1 MVANI
6 RTGATVG
13 GAIRYNEEK
22 VNRGQAEVLFWNRML
37 DPFDTA
43 GRMSHERCMAS
54 FDPFLQ
60 ANRRTTNTV
69 FHVSLNPSPEDRLT
83 DEQLGEIAREYM
95 ERMGYSEQPY
105 IVFKHR
111 DIAREHL
118 HIVSLRIDREGRKL
132 PHDFEARRSVEI
144 TRDLEQK
151 YGLHPS
157 IKGQELQNR
166 EGLRKVDY
174 KKGDVKQQVSS
185 TVRSCL
191 RHYLCASFGEW
202 RTLLEAF
209 NVSAE
214 ERTGTIDGRDYAG
227 MIYGAL
233 TDDGYG
239 IGTPFKSSRIGKDV
253 GYEAALTDDG
263 YGIGTPFKSSRIGK
277 DVGYEALQRYY
288 ERSKTALKEPGVLDE
303 LREKIAD
310 GMARC
315 STRTEFCER
324 LHDKGVDAV
333 FRLNAAGRIYGV
345 TFIDHKQ
352 GIVANG
358 SLLGRNFSANVFEQQ
373 FHTEERGRKVSWES
387 SGQERPS
394 SKESFQSGPS
404 IHPLDAILELA
415 DVRAYEEQHQYLK
428 KRKKKRALRR

>member
-13 GAIRYNEEK
+13 GAVRYNEEK

-37 DPFDTA
+37 NPFDTA

-54 FDPFLQ
+54 FEPFLQ

-69 FHVSLNPSPEDRLT
+69 FHVSLNPSPEDRLS

-95 ERMGYSEQPY
+95 ERMGYGEQPY

-118 HIVSLRIDREGRKL
+118 HVVSLRIDREGRKL

-157 IKGQELQNR
+157 VKGQELQDR
-166 EGLRKVDY
+166 EELHKVDY
-174 KKGDVKQQVSS
+174 PKGDVKQQVSS

-191 RHYLCASFGEW
+191 RHYRCASFGEW

-253 GYEAALTDDG
+253 GYEA
-263 YGIGTPFKSSRIGK
+263 
-277 DVGYEALQRYY
+277 LQRYY
-288 ERSKTALKEPGVLDE
+288 ERSKTALKEPGALDG
-303 LREKIAD
+303 LRKKVVD

-315 STRTEFCER
+315 SNRTEFCER
-324 LHDKGVDAV
+324 LHDKGVDAI
-333 FRLNAAGRIYGV
+333 FRLNAAGRVYGV
-345 TFIDHKQ
+345 TFIDHEQ

-358 SLLGRNFSANVFEQQ
+358 SLLGRNFSANAFEHQ
-373 FHTEERGRKVSWES
+373 FHTEEKGRGVSRES
-387 SGQERPS
+387 SEQERSS
-394 SKESFQSGPS
+394 SKESFRPGPS
-404 IHPLDAILELA
+404 IHPLDAITELA
-415 DVRAYEEQHQYLK
+415 DVQAYEEQQQRLK
-428 KRKKKRALRR
+428 GRKKKRALRR

>member
-13 GAIRYNEEK
+13 GAVRYNEEK

-37 DPFDTA
+37 NPFDTA

-54 FDPFLQ
+54 FEPFLQ

-69 FHVSLNPSPEDRLT
+69 FHVSLNPSPEDRLS

-95 ERMGYSEQPY
+95 ERMGYGEQPY

-118 HIVSLRIDREGRKL
+118 HVVSLRIDREGRKL

-157 IKGQELQNR
+157 VKGQELQDR
-166 EGLRKVDY
+166 EELHKVDY
-174 KKGDVKQQVSS
+174 PKGDVKQQVSS

-191 RHYLCASFGEW
+191 RHYRCASFGEW

-253 GYEAALTDDG
+253 GYEA
-263 YGIGTPFKSSRIGK
+263 
-277 DVGYEALQRYY
+277 LQRYY
-288 ERSKTALKEPGVLDE
+288 ERSKTVLKEPGALNE
-303 LREKIAD
+303 LRGKIAD

-315 STRTEFCER
+315 SSRTEFCER
-324 LHDKGVDAV
+324 LHDTGVDAV

-345 TFIDHKQ
+345 TFIDHEQ

-358 SLLGRNFSANVFEQQ
+358 SLLGRSFSANVFEQQ
-373 FHTEERGRKVSWES
+373 FHAEEKGGRVFQES
-387 SGQERPS
+387 SGQTQSS
-394 SKESFQSGPS
+394 SKESFRPGPS
-404 IHPLDAILELA
+404 IHPLDTILELA
-415 DVRAYEEQHQYLK
+415 DVQAYEEQQQQLNR
-428 KRKKKRALRR
+428 RKKKRTLRK

>member
-1 MVANI
+1 
-6 RTGATVG
+6 
-13 GAIRYNEEK
+13 
-22 VNRGQAEVLFWNRML
+22 
-37 DPFDTA
+37 
-43 GRMSHERCMAS
+43 
-54 FDPFLQ
+54 
-60 ANRRTTNTV
+60 
-69 FHVSLNPSPEDRLT
+69 
-83 DEQLGEIAREYM
+83 M
-95 ERMGYSEQPY
+95 ERMGYGEQPY

-118 HIVSLRIDREGRKL
+118 HVVSLRIDREGRKL

-157 IKGQELQNR
+157 IKGQELQDR

-174 KKGDVKQQVSS
+174 PKGDVKQQVSS

-191 RHYLCASFGEW
+191 RHYRCASFGEW

-209 NVSAE
+209 NVSVE
-214 ERTGTIDGRDYAG
+214 ERTGTIEGRDYAG
-227 MIYGAL
+227 MIYG
-233 TDDGYG
+233 
-239 IGTPFKSSRIGKDV
+239 
-253 GYEAALTDDG
+253 ALTDDG

-288 ERSKTALKEPGVLDE
+288 ERSKTALKEPGALDG
-303 LREKIAD
+303 LRKKVVD

-345 TFIDHKQ
+345 TFIDHEQ

-358 SLLGRNFSANVFEQQ
+358 SLLGRNFSANAFEQL
-373 FHTEERGRKVSWES
+373 FHAEAKGRGVSRES
-387 SGQERPS
+387 SEQESPS
-394 SKESFQSGPS
+394 SKESFRPGPS
-404 IHPLDAILELA
+404 IHPLDTILELA
-415 DVRAYEEQHQYLK
+415 DVQAYEEQQQQLNR
-428 KRKKKRALRR
+428 RKKKRTLRK

>member
-54 FDPFLQ
+54 FEPFLQ

-69 FHVSLNPSPEDRLT
+69 FHVSLNPSPEDRLN
-83 DEQLGEIAREYM
+83 DVQLGEIAREYM
-95 ERMGYSEQPY
+95 ERMGYGEQPY

-144 TRDLEQK
+144 TRDLERK

-157 IKGQELQNR
+157 IKGQELQDR
-166 EGLRKVDY
+166 KGLCKVDY
-174 KKGDVKQQVSS
+174 QKGDVKQQVSS

-191 RHYLCASFGEW
+191 RHYRCASFGEW

-253 GYEAALTDDG
+253 GYEA
-263 YGIGTPFKSSRIGK
+263 
-277 DVGYEALQRYY
+277 LQRYY
-288 ERSKTALKEPGVLDE
+288 ERSKTALKEPGVIDE
-303 LREKIAD
+303 LRGKIAD

-315 STRTEFCER
+315 SSRTEFCER

-345 TFIDHKQ
+345 TFIDHEQ

-358 SLLGRNFSANVFEQQ
+358 SLLGRNFSANTFEQRYQ
-373 FHTEERGRKVSWES
+373 TETQNSIININGRQTISL
-387 SGQERPS
+387 
-394 SKESFQSGPS
+394 SKEPSAGNQYSFNP
-404 IHPLDAILELA
+404 IDAILDLA
-415 DVRAYEEQHQYLK
+415 DVQAYEEQQQVSNR
-428 KRKKKRALRR
+428 KRKRRIKRL

>member
-13 GAIRYNEEK
+13 GAVRYNEEK
-22 VNRGQAEVLFWNRML
+22 VNRGQAEVLIWNRML

-54 FDPFLQ
+54 FEPFLQ

-69 FHVSLNPSPEDRLT
+69 FHVSLNPSPEDCLT

-95 ERMGYSEQPY
+95 ERMGYGEQPY
-105 IVFKHR
+105 IVFKHQ

-151 YGLHPS
+151 YGLHQS
-157 IKGQELQNR
+157 IKGLELQDR

-174 KKGDVKQQVSS
+174 QKGDVKQQVSS

-191 RHYLCASFGEW
+191 RHYRCASFGEW

-233 TDDGYG
+233 TDN
-239 IGTPFKSSRIGKDV
+239 
-253 GYEAALTDDG
+253 G

-288 ERSKTALKEPGVLDE
+288 ERSKTALKEPGALEE

-310 GMARC
+310 EMARC
-315 STRTEFCER
+315 SNRTQFCER

-333 FRLNAAGRIYGV
+333 FRLNAVGRIYGV
-345 TFIDHKQ
+345 TFIDHEQ

-358 SLLGRNFSANVFEQQ
+358 SLLGRSFSANAFEQL
-373 FHTEERGRKVSWES
+373 FHAEATGRGVFRES
-387 SGQERPS
+387 SGQTQS
-394 SKESFQSGPS
+394 SLKEPFRSGPS

-415 DVRAYEEQHQYLK
+415 DVQAYEEQQQVS
-428 KRKKKRALRR
+428 KRKRRPRIRRL

>member
-13 GAIRYNEEK
+13 GAVRYNEEK

-37 DPFDTA
+37 NPFDTA

-54 FDPFLQ
+54 FEPFLQ

-69 FHVSLNPSPEDRLT
+69 FHVSLNPSPEDRLS

-95 ERMGYSEQPY
+95 ERMGYGEQPY

-118 HIVSLRIDREGRKL
+118 HVVSLRIDREGRKL

-157 IKGQELQNR
+157 VKGQEQQDR
-166 EGLRKVDY
+166 EKLRKVDY
-174 KKGDVKQQVSS
+174 QKGDVKQQVSS
-185 TVRSCL
+185 TIRSCL
-191 RHYLCASFGEW
+191 RHYRCASFGEW

-209 NVSAE
+209 NVSVE
-214 ERTGTIDGRDYAG
+214 ERTGTIDGRDYTG
-227 MIYGAL
+227 MIYG
-233 TDDGYG
+233 
-239 IGTPFKSSRIGKDV
+239 
-253 GYEAALTDDG
+253 ALTDDG

-288 ERSKTALKEPGVLDE
+288 ERSKTALKEPGALDG
-303 LREKIAD
+303 LRKKVVD

-345 TFIDHKQ
+345 TFIDHEQ

-358 SLLGRNFSANVFEQQ
+358 SLLGRNFSANAFEHQ
-373 FHTEERGRKVSWES
+373 FHTEEKGRGVSRES
-387 SGQERPS
+387 SEQERPS
-394 SKESFQSGPS
+394 SKESFRPGPS

-415 DVRAYEEQHQYLK
+415 DVQAYEEQQQRLK
-428 KRKKKRALRR
+428 GRKKKRALRR

>member
-54 FDPFLQ
+54 FEPFLQ

-95 ERMGYSEQPY
+95 ERMGYGEQPY

-144 TRDLEQK
+144 TRNLEQK

-157 IKGQELQNR
+157 IKGQELQDR

-174 KKGDVKQQVSS
+174 PKGDVKQQVSS

-191 RHYLCASFGEW
+191 RHYRCASFGEW

-253 GYEAALTDDG
+253 GYEA
-263 YGIGTPFKSSRIGK
+263 
-277 DVGYEALQRYY
+277 LQRYY
-288 ERSKTALKEPGVLDE
+288 ERSKTALKEPEVLDE
-303 LREKIAD
+303 LREKVAD

-315 STRTEFCER
+315 SNRTEFCER

-333 FRLNAAGRIYGV
+333 FRLNAAGRVYGV
-345 TFIDHKQ
+345 TFIDHEQ

-358 SLLGRNFSANVFEQQ
+358 SLLGRSFSANAFEQL
-373 FHTEERGRKVSWES
+373 FHAEAKGREAFRES
-387 SGQERPS
+387 SAQAQSS
-394 SKESFQSGPS
+394 SKSPSCPNQSF
-404 IHPLDAILELA
+404 HPLDAVLELV
-415 DVRAYEEQHQYLK
+415 DVQTYEEQQQQIR
-428 KRKKKRALRR
+428 KRKKRSMNRR

>member
-13 GAIRYNEEK
+13 GAVRYNEEK

-37 DPFDTA
+37 DPFDTT

-54 FDPFLQ
+54 FEPFLQ

-95 ERMGYSEQPY
+95 ERMGYGEQPY

-111 DIAREHL
+111 DIVREHL
-118 HIVSLRIDREGRKL
+118 HIVSLRVDSTGRKISDS
-132 PHDFEARRSVEI
+132 HEYDRSMSI
-144 TRDLEQK
+144 LRDLEQK

-157 IKGQELQNR
+157 IKGQELHDR

-174 KKGDVKQQVSS
+174 QKGDVKQQVSS

-191 RHYLCASFGEW
+191 RYYRCASFGEW

-253 GYEAALTDDG
+253 GDL
-263 YGIGTPFKSSRIGK
+263 F
-277 DVGYEALQRYY
+277 
-288 ERSKTALKEPGVLDE
+288 
-303 LREKIAD
+303 
-310 GMARC
+310 
-315 STRTEFCER
+315 
-324 LHDKGVDAV
+324 
-333 FRLNAAGRIYGV
+333 
-345 TFIDHKQ
+345 
-352 GIVANG
+352 
-358 SLLGRNFSANVFEQQ
+358 
-373 FHTEERGRKVSWES
+373 
-387 SGQERPS
+387 
-394 SKESFQSGPS
+394 
-404 IHPLDAILELA
+404 
-415 DVRAYEEQHQYLK
+415 
-428 KRKKKRALRR
+428 

>member
-22 VNRGQAEVLFWNRML
+22 VNCGQAEVLFWHRML
-37 DPFDTA
+37 DP
-43 GRMSHERCMAS
+43 
-54 FDPFLQ
+54 
-60 ANRRTTNTV
+60 

-95 ERMGYSEQPY
+95 ERMGYGEQPY
-105 IVFKHR
+105 IVFKHG

-118 HIVSLRIDREGRKL
+118 HVVSLRVDSMGRKISDS
-132 PHDFEARRSVEI
+132 HEYDRSMSI
-144 TRDLEQK
+144 LRDLEQK

-157 IKGQELQNR
+157 IKGQELQDR

-174 KKGDVKQQVSS
+174 PKGDVKQQVSS
-185 TVRSCL
+185 
-191 RHYLCASFGEW
+191 
-202 RTLLEAF
+202 F

-233 TDDGYG
+233 TDD
-239 IGTPFKSSRIGKDV
+239 S
-253 GYEAALTDDG
+253 

-288 ERSKTALKEPGVLDE
+288 ERSKAALKEPGALDG
-303 LREKIAD
+303 LRGKVVDE
-310 GMARC
+310 MERC
-315 STRTEFCER
+315 TNRAEFCER

-358 SLLGRNFSANVFEQQ
+358 SLLGRSFSANAFEQQ
-373 FHTEERGRKVSWES
+373 FHIETMSMGVSRS
-387 SGQERPS
+387 TSKQPQSS
-394 SKESFQSGPS
+394 SKELYQSDQS

-415 DVRAYEEQHQYLK
+415 DVQTYEEQQQVS
-428 KRKKKRALRR
+428 KRKRKPRIRRL

>member
-22 VNRGQAEVLFWNRML
+22 VNRGQAEVLFWHRML

-54 FDPFLQ
+54 FEPFLQ

-95 ERMGYSEQPY
+95 ERMGYGEQPY
-105 IVFKHR
+105 IVFKHG

-118 HIVSLRIDREGRKL
+118 HIVSLRVNSTGRKISDS
-132 PHDFEARRSVEI
+132 HEYDRSMSI
-144 TRDLEQK
+144 LRDLEQK
-151 YGLHPS
+151 CGLHPS
-157 IKGQELQNR
+157 IKGQELQDR

-174 KKGDVKQQVSS
+174 QKGDVKQQVSS

-191 RHYLCASFGEW
+191 RYYRCASFGEW

-214 ERTGTIDGRDYAG
+214 ERTGTIDVRDYAG
-227 MIYGAL
+227 MIYG
-233 TDDGYG
+233 
-239 IGTPFKSSRIGKDV
+239 
-253 GYEAALTDDG
+253 ALTDDG

-288 ERSKTALKEPGVLDE
+288 ERSKTALKESGTLDG
-303 LREKIAD
+303 LRKKIAD
-310 GMARC
+310 VMAQC
-315 STRTEFCER
+315 SNRTKFCER
-324 LHDKGVDAV
+324 LHDKGVDTV
-333 FRLNAAGRIYGV
+333 FRPNAAGRIYGV
-345 TFIDHKQ
+345 TFIDHEQ

-358 SLLGRNFSANVFEQQ
+358 SLLGRSFSANAFEQQ
-373 FHTEERGRKVSWES
+373 FHAEAKGGGVFQES
-387 SGQERPS
+387 SGQTQSS
-394 SKESFQSGPS
+394 SKESFRPGLS
-404 IHPLDAILELA
+404 IHPLAAILELA
-415 DVRAYEEQHQYLK
+415 DVQTYEEQQQQIR
-428 KRKKKRALRR
+428 KRKKKSMNRH

>member
-22 VNRGQAEVLFWNRML
+22 VNRGRAEVLFWHRML

-54 FDPFLQ
+54 FEPFLQ

-83 DEQLGEIAREYM
+83 DEQLGEIAHEYM
-95 ERMGYSEQPY
+95 ERMGYGEQPY
-105 IVFKHR
+105 IVFKHG

-118 HIVSLRIDREGRKL
+118 HVVSLRVDSMGRKISDS
-132 PHDFEARRSVEI
+132 HEYDRSMSI
-144 TRDLEQK
+144 LRDLEQK

-157 IKGQELQNR
+157 IKGQELQDR
-166 EGLRKVDY
+166 EELHKVDY
-174 KKGDVKQQVSS
+174 QKGDVKQQVSS
-185 TVRSCL
+185 TVRACL
-191 RHYLCASFGEW
+191 RHYRCASFGEW

-253 GYEAALTDDG
+253 GYEA
-263 YGIGTPFKSSRIGK
+263 
-277 DVGYEALQRYY
+277 LQRYY
-288 ERSKTALKEPGVLDE
+288 ERSKTALKEPGALDE

-315 STRTEFCER
+315 SNRTEFCER
-324 LHDKGVDAV
+324 LHDKGVDTI

-345 TFIDHKQ
+345 TFIDHAQ

-358 SLLGRNFSANVFEQQ
+358 SLLGRNFSANAFEQL
-373 FHTEERGRKVSWES
+373 FHAEAKGRGVSQES
-387 SGQERPS
+387 SEQERPS
-394 SKESFQSGPS
+394 SKESFRPGPS

-415 DVRAYEEQHQYLK
+415 DVQAYEEQQQVS
-428 KRKKKRALRR
+428 KRKRRPRIRRL

>member
-13 GAIRYNEEK
+13 GAVRYNEEK

-37 DPFDTA
+37 NPFDTA

-54 FDPFLQ
+54 FEPFLQ

-69 FHVSLNPSPEDRLT
+69 FHVSLNPSPEDRLS

-95 ERMGYSEQPY
+95 ERMGYGEQPY

-118 HIVSLRIDREGRKL
+118 HVVSLRIDREGRKL

-157 IKGQELQNR
+157 VKGQELQDR
-166 EGLRKVDY
+166 EELHKVDY
-174 KKGDVKQQVSS
+174 PKGDVKQQVSS

-191 RHYLCASFGEW
+191 RHYRCASFGEW

-253 GYEAALTDDG
+253 GYEA
-263 YGIGTPFKSSRIGK
+263 
-277 DVGYEALQRYY
+277 LQRYY

-303 LREKIAD
+303 LWEKIAD
-310 GMARC
+310 GMAR
-315 STRTEFCER
+315 SSNRTEFCER

-345 TFIDHKQ
+345 TFIDHEQ

-358 SLLGRNFSANVFEQQ
+358 SLLGRSFSANAFEQL
-373 FHTEERGRKVSWES
+373 FHAEATGRGVFRES
-387 SGQERPS
+387 SGQTQS
-394 SKESFQSGPS
+394 SLKEPFRSGPS

-415 DVRAYEEQHQYLK
+415 DVQACEEQQQVS
-428 KRKKKRALRR
+428 KRKRRPRIRRL

>member
-6 RTGATVG
+6 RTGATVSR
-13 GAIRYNEEK
+13 AIRYNEEK

-54 FDPFLQ
+54 FEPFLQ

-69 FHVSLNPSPEDRLT
+69 FHVSLNPSPEDCLT

-95 ERMGYSEQPY
+95 ERMGYGEQPY
-105 IVFKHR
+105 IVFKHQ

-151 YGLHPS
+151 YGLHQS
-157 IKGQELQNR
+157 IKGLELQDR

-174 KKGDVKQQVSS
+174 QKGDVKQQVSS

-191 RHYLCASFGEW
+191 RHYRCASFGEW

-233 TDDGYG
+233 TDN
-239 IGTPFKSSRIGKDV
+239 
-253 GYEAALTDDG
+253 G

-288 ERSKTALKEPGVLDE
+288 ERSKTALKEPGALEE

-310 GMARC
+310 EMARC
-315 STRTEFCER
+315 SNRTQFCER

-333 FRLNAAGRIYGV
+333 FRLNAVGRIYGV
-345 TFIDHKQ
+345 TFIDHEQ

-358 SLLGRNFSANVFEQQ
+358 SLLGRSFSANAFEQL
-373 FHTEERGRKVSWES
+373 FHAEATGRGVFRES
-387 SGQERPS
+387 SGQTQS
-394 SKESFQSGPS
+394 SLKEPFRSGPS

-415 DVRAYEEQHQYLK
+415 DVQAYEEQQQVS
-428 KRKKKRALRR
+428 KRKRRPRIRRL

>member
-37 DPFDTA
+37 DPFDTS

-95 ERMGYSEQPY
+95 ERMGYGEQPY
-105 IVFKHR
+105 IVFKHA
-111 DIAREHL
+111 DIALEPL
-118 HIVSLRIDREGRKL
+118 HIVSFRVDSSGRKISDS
-132 PHDFEARRSVEI
+132 HEYDRSMSI
-144 TRDLEQK
+144 LRDLEQK

-157 IKGQELQNR
+157 IKGLELQDR

-174 KKGDVKQQVSS
+174 PKGNVKQQVSS

-191 RHYLCASFGEW
+191 RHYRCASFGEW

-253 GYEAALTDDG
+253 GYEA
-263 YGIGTPFKSSRIGK
+263 
-277 DVGYEALQRYY
+277 LQRYY
-288 ERSKTALKEPGVLDE
+288 ERSKTALKEPGVLNE

-310 GMARC
+310 GMAR
-315 STRTEFCER
+315 SSNRTEFCER
-324 LHDKGVDAV
+324 LHDKEVDAV

-345 TFIDHKQ
+345 TFIDHRQ

-373 FHTEERGRKVSWES
+373 FHAEAKGGGVFQES
-387 SGQERPS
+387 SRQTQSS
-394 SKESFQSGPS
+394 SKESFRSGQSF
-404 IHPLDAILELA
+404 HPLDAVLGLA
-415 DVRAYEEQHQYLK
+415 DIQTYEEQQQQIR
-428 KRKKKRALRR
+428 KRKKRSMNRH

>member
-13 GAIRYNEEK
+13 GALRYNEEK
-22 VNRGQAEVLFWNRML
+22 VNRGQAEVFCWNRML
-37 DPFDTA
+37 DPFDST

-54 FDPFLQ
+54 FEPFLQ

-69 FHVSLNPSPEDRLT
+69 FHVSLNPSPEDRLN

-95 ERMGYSEQPY
+95 ERMGYGEQPY

-118 HIVSLRIDREGRKL
+118 HIVSLRVDSTGRKISDS
-132 PHDFEARRSVEI
+132 HEYDRSMSI
-144 TRDLEQK
+144 LRDLEQK

-157 IKGQELQNR
+157 VKGQELQDR

-174 KKGDVKQQVSS
+174 QKGDVKQQVSS
-185 TVRSCL
+185 TLRSCL
-191 RHYLCASFGEW
+191 RHYRCASFGEW
-202 RTLLEAF
+202 RTLLEVF

-227 MIYGAL
+227 MIYG
-233 TDDGYG
+233 T
-239 IGTPFKSSRIGKDV
+239 
-253 GYEAALTDDG
+253 LTDDG

-303 LREKIAD
+303 LWEKIAD
-310 GMARC
+310 GMAR
-315 STRTEFCER
+315 SSNRTEFCER

-345 TFIDHKQ
+345 TFIDHEQ

-358 SLLGRNFSANVFEQQ
+358 SLLGSSFSANAFEQQ
-373 FHTEERGRKVSWES
+373 FHIETISMGVSRS
-387 SGQERPS
+387 TSKQPQSS
-394 SKESFQSGPS
+394 SKELYQSDQL
-404 IHPLDAILELA
+404 IHPLAAVLELA
-415 DVRAYEEQHQYLK
+415 DVQTYEEQQQQIR
-428 KRKKKRALRR
+428 KRKKRSMNRH

>member
-1 MVANI
+1 
-6 RTGATVG
+6 
-13 GAIRYNEEK
+13 
-22 VNRGQAEVLFWNRML
+22 
-37 DPFDTA
+37 
-43 GRMSHERCMAS
+43 MSHERCMAS

-95 ERMGYSEQPY
+95 ERMGYGEQPY
-105 IVFKHR
+105 IVFKHQ

-157 IKGQELQNR
+157 IKGQELQDR

-174 KKGDVKQQVSS
+174 QKGDVKQQVSS
-185 TVRSCL
+185 TIRACL
-191 RHYLCASFGEW
+191 RHYRCASFGEW
-202 RTLLEAF
+202 RTLLEVF

-253 GYEAALTDDG
+253 GYEA
-263 YGIGTPFKSSRIGK
+263 
-277 DVGYEALQRYY
+277 LQRYY
-288 ERSKTALKEPGVLDE
+288 ERSKTALKELGALDG
-303 LREKIAD
+303 LRGKIAD
-310 GMARC
+310 SMALC
-315 STRTEFCER
+315 SSRTEFCER
-324 LHDKGVDAV
+324 LHDKEVDAV

-345 TFIDHKQ
+345 TFIDHEQ

-358 SLLGRNFSANVFEQQ
+358 SLLGRNFSANAFEQQ
-373 FHTEERGRKVSWES
+373 FHTEAEGRRVYQNT
-387 SGQERPS
+387 SGQTP
-394 SKESFQSGPS
+394 SKESHRSDQS
-404 IHPLDAILELA
+404 IHPLDAVLELA
-415 DVRAYEEQHQYLK
+415 DVQVYEDQIQIRR
-428 KRKKKRALRR
+428 KRRSRRK

>member
-54 FDPFLQ
+54 FEPFLQ

-95 ERMGYSEQPY
+95 ERMGYGEQPY

-157 IKGQELQNR
+157 IKGQELQDR
-166 EGLRKVDY
+166 KGLCKVDY
-174 KKGDVKQQVSS
+174 QKGDVKQQVSS

-191 RHYLCASFGEW
+191 RHYRCASFGEW

-253 GYEAALTDDG
+253 GYEA
-263 YGIGTPFKSSRIGK
+263 
-277 DVGYEALQRYY
+277 LQRYY
-288 ERSKTALKEPGVLDE
+288 ERSKMALKEYGVLDE
-303 LREKIAD
+303 LRSKIAD
-310 GMARC
+310 EMERC
-315 STRTEFCER
+315 TSRAEFCEQLR
-324 LHDKGVDAV
+324 DRDVDAV

-345 TFIDHKQ
+345 TFIDHEQ

-358 SLLGRNFSANVFEQQ
+358 SLLGRSFSANVFEQL
-373 FHTEERGRKVSWES
+373 FHAEAKERGVSWES
-387 SGQERPS
+387 SAQAQPS
-394 SKESFQSGPS
+394 SKSPSCPNQSF
-404 IHPLDAILELA
+404 HPLDAVLELV
-415 DVRAYEEQHQYLK
+415 DVQIYEEQQQQIR
-428 KRKKKRALRR
+428 KRKKRSMNRR

>member
-37 DPFDTA
+37 YPFDTA

-54 FDPFLQ
+54 FEPFLQ

-95 ERMGYSEQPY
+95 KRMGYGEQPY

-118 HIVSLRIDREGRKL
+118 HVVSLRIDREGRKL

-157 IKGQELQNR
+157 IKGQELQDR

-174 KKGDVKQQVSS
+174 QKGDVKQQVSS

-191 RHYLCASFGEW
+191 RHYRCASFGEW

-239 IGTPFKSSRIGKDV
+239 IGTPFKSSH
-253 GYEAALTDDG
+253 
-263 YGIGTPFKSSRIGK
+263 IGK

-288 ERSKTALKEPGVLDE
+288 ERSKTALKEPGALDG
-303 LREKIAD
+303 LRGKVVDE
-310 GMARC
+310 MERC
-315 STRTEFCER
+315 TNRAEFCER
-324 LHDKGVDAV
+324 LHDKGIDAV

-345 TFIDHKQ
+345 TFIDHEQ
-352 GIVANG
+352 RIVANG
-358 SLLGRNFSANVFEQQ
+358 SLLGRSFSANAFEQQ
-373 FHTEERGRKVSWES
+373 FYPETEISQMNYFPFGCLNLINRIDLRCRGKMTIFV
-387 SGQERPS
+387 
-394 SKESFQSGPS
+394 
-404 IHPLDAILELA
+404 
-415 DVRAYEEQHQYLK
+415 
-428 KRKKKRALRR
+428 

>member
-54 FDPFLQ
+54 FEPFLQ

-95 ERMGYSEQPY
+95 ERMGYGEQPY

-118 HIVSLRIDREGRKL
+118 HIVSLRIDRKGRKL

-144 TRDLEQK
+144 TRDLERK

-157 IKGQELQNR
+157 VKGQELQDR

-174 KKGDVKQQVSS
+174 QKGDVKQQVSS
-185 TVRSCL
+185 TIRACL
-191 RHYLCASFGEW
+191 RHYRCASFGEW

-233 TDDGYG
+233 TDDGHG

-253 GYEAALTDDG
+253 
-263 YGIGTPFKSSRIGK
+263 R
-277 DVGYEALQRYY
+277 YEALQRYY
-288 ERSKTALKEPGVLDE
+288 ERSKMALKEPGALDG
-303 LREKIAD
+303 LRGKVAD
-310 GMARC
+310 EMERC
-315 STRTEFCER
+315 SSRAECCER

-345 TFIDHKQ
+345 TFIDHAQ

-373 FHTEERGRKVSWES
+373 FHAEEKGGRVFQES
-387 SGQERPS
+387 SGQTQSS
-394 SKESFQSGPS
+394 SKESFRSGQSF
-404 IHPLDAILELA
+404 HPLDAVLELV
-415 DVRAYEEQHQYLK
+415 DVQIYEEQQQQIR
-428 KRKKKRALRR
+428 KRKKRSMNRR

>member
-54 FDPFLQ
+54 FEPFLQ

-95 ERMGYSEQPY
+95 ERMGYGEQPY

-118 HIVSLRIDREGRKL
+118 HIVSLRIDRKGRKL

-144 TRDLEQK
+144 TRDLERK

-157 IKGQELQNR
+157 VKGQELQDR

-174 KKGDVKQQVSS
+174 QKGDVKQQVSS
-185 TVRSCL
+185 TIRACL
-191 RHYLCASFGEW
+191 RHYRCASFGEW
-202 RTLLEAF
+202 RTLLETF
-209 NVSAE
+209 NVSVE

-233 TDDGYG
+233 TDDGH
-239 IGTPFKSSRIGKDV
+239 
-253 GYEAALTDDG
+253 
-263 YGIGTPFKSSRIGK
+263 GIGTPFKSSRIGK

-288 ERSKTALKEPGVLDE
+288 KRSKMALKEPGALDG
-303 LREKIAD
+303 LRGKVAD
-310 GMARC
+310 EMERC
-315 STRTEFCER
+315 TTRTEFCER

-333 FRLNAAGRIYGV
+333 FRLNAAERIYGV
-345 TFIDHKQ
+345 TFIDYGQ
-352 GIVANG
+352 GIVVNG

-373 FHTEERGRKVSWES
+373 FHAEEKGGRVFQES
-387 SGQERPS
+387 SGQTQSS
-394 SKESFQSGPS
+394 SKESFRPGLS
-404 IHPLDAILELA
+404 IHPLAAIFELA
-415 DVRAYEEQHQYLK
+415 DVQAYEEQQQCGHRRRR
-428 KRKKKRALRR
+428 KRRWK

>member
-6 RTGATVG
+6 RTGAAVG
-13 GAIRYNEEK
+13 GAVRYNEEK

-54 FDPFLQ
+54 FEPFLQ

-69 FHVSLNPSPEDRLT
+69 FHVSLNPSPEDCLT

-95 ERMGYSEQPY
+95 ERMGYGEQPY
-105 IVFKHR
+105 IVFKHQ

-157 IKGQELQNR
+157 IKGQELQDR

-174 KKGDVKQQVSS
+174 QKGDVKQQVSS
-185 TVRSCL
+185 TIRSCL
-191 RHYLCASFGEW
+191 RHYRCASFGEW

-227 MIYGAL
+227 LIYG
-233 TDDGYG
+233 
-239 IGTPFKSSRIGKDV
+239 
-253 GYEAALTDDG
+253 ALTDDG

-288 ERSKTALKEPGVLDE
+288 ERSKTALKEPGALNE
-303 LREKIAD
+303 LRGKIAD

-315 STRTEFCER
+315 SSRTEFCER
-324 LHDKGVDAV
+324 LHDTGVDAV

-345 TFIDHKQ
+345 TFIDHGQ

-358 SLLGRNFSANVFEQQ
+358 SLLGRSFSANALEQQ
-373 FHTEERGRKVSWES
+373 FHAEAKS
-387 SGQERPS
+387 SGVSREPSEQERPS
-394 SKESFQSGPS
+394 SKESFRPGPS

-415 DVRAYEEQHQYLK
+415 DVQAYEEQQQQIR
-428 KRKKKRALRR
+428 KRKKRSMNRR

>member
-13 GAIRYNEEK
+13 GAVRYNEEK

-37 DPFDTA
+37 YPFDTA

-54 FDPFLQ
+54 FEPFLQ

-95 ERMGYSEQPY
+95 ERMGYGEQPY

-157 IKGQELQNR
+157 VKGQELQDR
-166 EGLRKVDY
+166 EKLRKVDY
-174 KKGDVKQQVSS
+174 PKGDVKQQVSS
-185 TVRSCL
+185 TVRLCL
-191 RHYLCASFGEW
+191 RHYRCASFGEW

-253 GYEAALTDDG
+253 GYEA
-263 YGIGTPFKSSRIGK
+263 
-277 DVGYEALQRYY
+277 LQRYY
-288 ERSKTALKEPGVLDE
+288 ERSKTALKEPGALNE

-345 TFIDHKQ
+345 TFIDHEQ

-358 SLLGRNFSANVFEQQ
+358 SLLGRNFSANAFEHQ
-373 FHTEERGRKVSWES
+373 FHSEEKGREVSRDS
-387 SGQERPS
+387 SEQVRPS
-394 SKESFQSGPS
+394 SKESFRPGPS

-415 DVRAYEEQHQYLK
+415 DVQANEEQQQRHK
-428 KRKKKRALRR
+428 GRKKKRALRR

>member
-13 GAIRYNEEK
+13 GAVRYNEEK

-54 FDPFLQ
+54 FEPFLQ

-95 ERMGYSEQPY
+95 ERMGYGEQPY

-118 HIVSLRIDREGRKL
+118 HIVSLRIDRNGRKL

-144 TRDLEQK
+144 TRALEQK

-157 IKGQELQNR
+157 IKGLELQDR

-174 KKGDVKQQVSS
+174 QKGDVKQQVSS

-191 RHYLCASFGEW
+191 RHYRCASFGEW

-253 GYEAALTDDG
+253 GYEA
-263 YGIGTPFKSSRIGK
+263 
-277 DVGYEALQRYY
+277 LQRYY
-288 ERSKTALKEPGVLDE
+288 ERSKTALKEPGALNE
-303 LREKIAD
+303 LRGKIAD
-310 GMARC
+310 GMAR
-315 STRTEFCER
+315 SSSRAEFCER
-324 LHDKGVDAV
+324 LHDTGVDAV

-345 TFIDHKQ
+345 TFIDHGQ
-352 GIVANG
+352 RIVANG
-358 SLLGRNFSANVFEQQ
+358 SLLGRSFSANALEQQ
-373 FHTEERGRKVSWES
+373 FHAEAKSRGVSQES
-387 SGQERPS
+387 SGQTQSS
-394 SKESFQSGPS
+394 SKESFRPGPS

-415 DVRAYEEQHQYLK
+415 DVQAYEEQQQQLNR
-428 KRKKKRALRR
+428 RKKKRALRK

>member
-37 DPFDTA
+37 DPFDTP

-54 FDPFLQ
+54 FEPFLQ

-69 FHVSLNPSPEDRLT
+69 FHVSLNPSPEDCLT

-95 ERMGYSEQPY
+95 ERMGYGEQPY
-105 IVFKHR
+105 IVFKHG

-118 HIVSLRIDREGRKL
+118 HVVSLRVDSTGQKISDSHEYDRSMSIL
-132 PHDFEARRSVEI
+132 
-144 TRDLEQK
+144 RDLERK

-157 IKGQELQNR
+157 IKGQELQDR

-174 KKGDVKQQVSS
+174 PKGDVKQQVSS

-191 RHYLCASFGEW
+191 RHYRCASFGEW
-202 RTLLEAF
+202 QTLLEAF

-214 ERTGTIDGRDYAG
+214 ERTGSIDGRDYAG

-239 IGTPFKSSRIGKDV
+239 IG
-253 GYEAALTDDG
+253 A
-263 YGIGTPFKSSRIGK
+263 PFKSSRIGK

-288 ERSKTALKEPGVLDE
+288 ERSKTALKELGALDE
-303 LREKIAD
+303 LRGKIAD
-310 GMARC
+310 ELVRYSSRA
-315 STRTEFCER
+315 EFCGR
-324 LHDKGVDAV
+324 LHDKGIDAI

-345 TFIDHKQ
+345 TFIDHEQ

-373 FHTEERGRKVSWES
+373 FHAEEKGGRVSQES
-387 SGQERPS
+387 SGQTQSS
-394 SKESFQSGPS
+394 SKESFRSGQSF
-404 IHPLDAILELA
+404 HPLDAVLGLA
-415 DVRAYEEQHQYLK
+415 DVQTYEEQQQQIR
-428 KRKKKRALRR
+428 KRKKRSMNRR

>member
-22 VNRGQAEVLFWNRML
+22 DNRRQAEVLCWNRML

-54 FDPFLQ
+54 FEPFLL

-83 DEQLGEIAREYM
+83 DEQLGEIVREYM
-95 ERMGYSEQPY
+95 EQMGYGEQPY

-118 HIVSLRIDREGRKL
+118 HIVSLRVDSTGRKISDS
-132 PHDFEARRSVEI
+132 HEYDRSMSI
-144 TRDLEQK
+144 LRDLEQK

-157 IKGQELQNR
+157 VKGQELQDR

-174 KKGDVKQQVSS
+174 QKGDVKQQVSS
-185 TVRSCL
+185 TIRSCL
-191 RHYLCASFGEW
+191 RHYRCASFGEW
-202 RTLLEAF
+202 RTLLEVF

-214 ERTGTIDGRDYAG
+214 ERTGTIEGRDYAG

-239 IGTPFKSSRIGKDV
+239 IGM
-253 GYEAALTDDG
+253 
-263 YGIGTPFKSSRIGK
+263 PFKSSRIGK

-288 ERSKTALKEPGVLDE
+288 ERSKMALKEPGALDE
-303 LREKIAD
+303 LREKIVD

-324 LHDKGVDAV
+324 LYNKGVDAV

-345 TFIDHKQ
+345 TFIDHEM

-358 SLLGRNFSANVFEQQ
+358 SLLGRSFSANAFEQL
-373 FHTEERGRKVSWES
+373 FHAEAKERGVSRES
-387 SGQERPS
+387 SVQESPS
-394 SKESFQSGPS
+394 SKESFRPGPS

-415 DVRAYEEQHQYLK
+415 DVQAYEEQQTLQQIRHRK
-428 KRKKKRALRR
+428 KRLRS

>member
-22 VNRGQAEVLFWNRML
+22 VNCGQAEVLFWHRML
-37 DPFDTA
+37 APFDTA

-54 FDPFLQ
+54 FKPFLQ

-83 DEQLGEIAREYM
+83 DEQLGEIAHEYM
-95 ERMGYSEQPY
+95 ERMGYGEQPY
-105 IVFKHR
+105 IVFKHG

-118 HIVSLRIDREGRKL
+118 HIVSLRVDSTGRKISDS
-132 PHDFEARRSVEI
+132 HEYDRSMSI
-144 TRDLEQK
+144 LRAFEQK

-157 IKGQELQNR
+157 IKGQELQDR
-166 EGLRKVDY
+166 EELRKVDY
-174 KKGDVKQQVSS
+174 QKGDVKQQVSS

-191 RHYLCASFGEW
+191 RHYRCASFGEW

-209 NVSAE
+209 NISVE
-214 ERTGTIDGRDYAG
+214 ERTGTIEGRDYAG
-227 MIYGAL
+227 MIYG
-233 TDDGYG
+233 
-239 IGTPFKSSRIGKDV
+239 
-253 GYEAALTDDG
+253 ALTDDG

-288 ERSKTALKEPGVLDE
+288 ERSKTALKEPGALDE
-303 LREKIAD
+303 LRGKVVDE
-310 GMARC
+310 MERC
-315 STRTEFCER
+315 TNRAEFCER

-358 SLLGRNFSANVFEQQ
+358 SLLGRSFSANAFEQQ
-373 FHTEERGRKVSWES
+373 FYPEAEGRRVYRNTSE
-387 SGQERPS
+387 QTPFS
-394 SKESFQSGPS
+394 SKEPYRPDPL
-404 IHPLDAILELA
+404 IHPLDSILELA
-415 DVRAYEEQHQYLK
+415 DVQAYEEQQQVS
-428 KRKKKRALRR
+428 KRKRRPRIRRL

>member
-13 GAIRYNEEK
+13 GAVRYNEEK

-54 FDPFLQ
+54 FEPFLQ

-69 FHVSLNPSPEDRLT
+69 FHVSLNPSPEDCLT

-95 ERMGYSEQPY
+95 ERMGYGEQPY
-105 IVFKHR
+105 IVFKHQ

-151 YGLHPS
+151 YGLHQS
-157 IKGQELQNR
+157 IKGLELQDR

-174 KKGDVKQQVSS
+174 QKGDVKQQVSS

-191 RHYLCASFGEW
+191 RHYRCASFSEW

-233 TDDGYG
+233 TDN
-239 IGTPFKSSRIGKDV
+239 
-253 GYEAALTDDG
+253 G

-288 ERSKTALKEPGVLDE
+288 ERSKTALKEPGALEE

-310 GMARC
+310 EMARC
-315 STRTEFCER
+315 SNRAEFCER

-345 TFIDHKQ
+345 TFIDHEQ

-358 SLLGRNFSANVFEQQ
+358 FLLGRNFSANAFEQQ
-373 FHTEERGRKVSWES
+373 FHTEETGRGVFRES
-387 SGQERPS
+387 SEQERPS
-394 SKESFQSGPS
+394 SKESFRLGPS

-415 DVRAYEEQHQYLK
+415 DVQAYEEQQQVS
-428 KRKKKRALRR
+428 KRKRRPRIRRL

>member
-54 FDPFLQ
+54 FEPFLQ

-95 ERMGYSEQPY
+95 ERMGYGEQPY
-105 IVFKHR
+105 IVFKHG

-118 HIVSLRIDREGRKL
+118 HIVSLRVDSTGRKISDS
-132 PHDFEARRSVEI
+132 HEYDRSMSI
-144 TRDLEQK
+144 LRDLEQK

-157 IKGQELQNR
+157 VKGQELQDR
-166 EGLRKVDY
+166 EGLCKVDY
-174 KKGDVKQQVSS
+174 PKGDVKQQVSS

-191 RHYLCASFGEW
+191 RHYRCASFGEW
-202 RTLLEAF
+202 RTLLGAF

-239 IGTPFKSSRIGKDV
+239 IW
-253 GYEAALTDDG
+253 
-263 YGIGTPFKSSRIGK
+263 TPFKSSRIGK

-288 ERSKTALKEPGVLDE
+288 ERSKTALKGPGALDG
-303 LREKIAD
+303 LREKIANE
-310 GMARC
+310 MERC
-315 STRTEFCER
+315 TSRTEFCER
-324 LHDKGVDAV
+324 LRAQDVDAV

-345 TFIDHKQ
+345 TFIDHEQ

-373 FHTEERGRKVSWES
+373 FHAEEKGGRVFQES
-387 SGQERPS
+387 SGQTQSS
-394 SKESFQSGPS
+394 SKESFRSGQSF
-404 IHPLDAILELA
+404 HPLDAVLELA
-415 DVRAYEEQHQYLK
+415 DVQTYEEQQQQIR
-428 KRKKKRALRR
+428 KRKKRSMNRH

>member
-13 GAIRYNEEK
+13 GAVRYNEEK

-37 DPFDTA
+37 DPFNTT
-43 GRMSHERCMAS
+43 GRMSYERCMAS
-54 FDPFLQ
+54 FEPFLQ

-95 ERMGYSEQPY
+95 ERMGYGEQPY
-105 IVFKHR
+105 IVFKHG

-118 HIVSLRIDREGRKL
+118 HVVSLRVDSMGRKISDS
-132 PHDFEARRSVEI
+132 HEYDRSMSI
-144 TRDLEQK
+144 LRDLEQK

-157 IKGQELQNR
+157 IKGQELQDR

-174 KKGDVKQQVSS
+174 QKGDVKQQVSS

-209 NVSAE
+209 NVSVE

-253 GYEAALTDDG
+253 GYE
-263 YGIGTPFKSSRIGK
+263 
-277 DVGYEALQRYY
+277 VLQRYY
-288 ERSKTALKEPGVLDE
+288 ERSKTALKEPGALDG
-303 LREKIAD
+303 LRGKIAD
-310 GMARC
+310 EMARC
-315 STRTEFCER
+315 SSRAEFCER

-345 TFIDHKQ
+345 TFIDHEQ

-358 SLLGRNFSANVFEQQ
+358 SLLGRSFSANAFEQQ
-373 FHTEERGRKVSWES
+373 FHTEAKSRGVSQES
-387 SGQERPS
+387 SEQESPS
-394 SKESFQSGPS
+394 SKESFRPGPS

-415 DVRAYEEQHQYLK
+415 DVQAYEEQQQRLK
-428 KRKKKRALRR
+428 GRKKKRALRREGGFFETYKRCFISF

>member
-13 GAIRYNEEK
+13 GAVRYNEEK

-54 FDPFLQ
+54 FEPFLQ

-83 DEQLGEIAREYM
+83 DEQLSEIAREYM
-95 ERMGYSEQPY
+95 ERMGYGEQPY
-105 IVFKHR
+105 IVFKHW

-144 TRDLEQK
+144 TRELERK

-157 IKGQELQNR
+157 TKGHKLQDG

-174 KKGDVKQQVSS
+174 PKGDVKQQVSS

-191 RHYLCASFGEW
+191 RHYRCASFGEW

-253 GYEAALTDDG
+253 GYEA
-263 YGIGTPFKSSRIGK
+263 
-277 DVGYEALQRYY
+277 LQRYY
-288 ERSKTALKEPGVLDE
+288 ERSKTALKEPGALDG
-303 LREKIAD
+303 LREKVVD
-310 GMARC
+310 EMERC
-315 STRTEFCER
+315 TNRAEFCER
-324 LHDKGVDAV
+324 LRDKGVDAV

-358 SLLGRNFSANVFEQQ
+358 SLLGSSFSANAFEQQ
-373 FHTEERGRKVSWES
+373 FHAEGQNQTVHERQRAV
-387 SGQERPS
+387 
-394 SKESFQSGPS
+394 SKESNIGTLSSFNQVNV
-404 IHPLDAILELA
+404 ILDLA
-415 DVRAYEEQHQYLK
+415 DVQACEEQQQQQQIRRRRRR
-428 KRKKKRALRR
+428 RK